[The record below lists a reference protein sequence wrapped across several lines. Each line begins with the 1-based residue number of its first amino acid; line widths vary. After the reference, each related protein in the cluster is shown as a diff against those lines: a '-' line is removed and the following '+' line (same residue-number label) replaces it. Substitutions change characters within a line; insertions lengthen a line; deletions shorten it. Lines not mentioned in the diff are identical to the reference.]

1 MEFRAPT
8 VVCITLTNGELLFA
22 QDAAQSSALRETTA
36 PKGAVYH
43 AKSSFP
49 WIDGPKRGQSPRNS
63 VLCYAGL
70 PLPEM
75 PDGILAEVKVEK
87 PRESQRP
94 AHRARD
100 FSSLHDH
107 TVIHSGGTSVPRTIA
122 AVFHFPLA
130 PPLAGLFPSL
140 HELPDTRTT

>member
-1 MEFRAPT
+1 MLSHGLERQPEK
-8 VVCITLTNGELLFA
+8 GP
-22 QDAAQSSALRETTA
+22 DAAQSSALRGTTA
-36 PKGAVYH
+36 PKGAVCH

-94 AHRARD
+94 ARRARD

-107 TVIHSGGTSVPRTIA
+107 GGVSFPVGASLGWTVSSFA
-122 AVFHFPLA
+122 
-130 PPLAGLFPSL
+130 
-140 HELPDTRTT
+140 